1 MKTGL
6 TMKQILVL
14 AALCCAFPAIAQIYK
29 CKDGATTVF
38 SAQPC
43 APNAQA
49 VDVRPASGAG
59 RHNPQPETAAR
70 PVGDSAGSTA
80 ERIRRQAD
88 SMQLE
93 RELKDAQALRDKL
106 VRDREDELDALRR
119 KKPMANNNLAGAT
132 WLQSIS
138 AEMQVVSDNYAERI
152 RDVDAR
158 IAQYKAK
165 VAGR

>member
-1 MKTGL
+1 
-6 TMKQILVL
+6 MKQLLVL
-14 AALCCAFPAIAQIYK
+14 AALLCAVPAAAQVYK
-29 CKDGATTVF
+29 CKEGATTVF

-43 APNAQA
+43 SPTAQA
-49 VDVRPASGAG
+49 VDVRPASGAS
-59 RHNPQPETAAR
+59 RHSPQPEAAAR
-70 PVGDSAGSTA
+70 QAGDLASSPA
-80 ERIRRQAD
+80 ERMRRQAD
-88 SMQLE
+88 GMQLE

-119 KKPMANNNLAGAT
+119 KKPLANNNLAGAT

-165 VAGR
+165 IAGR